1 MVQLNSARWLLLLVL
16 AMLVTVPVFAV
27 TEPQANRDVTT
38 SALEIAQTEEQAANA
53 HEKSAT
59 KTGTVSGVNQTEI
72 NLKPKFTFPKPAFNI
87 SGISSGPKNLH
98 VKSSD
103 NDVNDGQQAAANA
116 QASAANQESL
126 RKAALNPIAS
136 LISVPVQN
144 NMNFATGPN
153 NDRIQNV
160 LNIQP
165 VIPVKLS
172 PNWNMIIRA
181 ITPIIYQPDTTT
193 ETNGAF
199 GLGDMNPSFFFSP
212 AKASKLIWGVGPTFI
227 LPTATSHTLG
237 QGKLQIGPT
246 FVLLVQPGKWTLG
259 SLFNNTWSVAGQSD
273 RPATNQGYF
282 QSFINYNLNQ
292 GYYLTWQPT
301 ITFNW
306 KAEGAN
312 RWLVPFGG
320 GIGRI
325 MKLGQQP
332 VNIGIQA
339 FANPI
344 RQPNSSPFSLRL
356 QLVFLYPK
364 K

>member
-1 MVQLNSARWLLLLVL
+1 MVHSNRVRLLFLLL
-16 AMLVTVPVFAV
+16 AMLLTVPVFAQ
-27 TEPQANRDVTT
+27 TKPQTHRDLT
-38 SALEIAQTEEQAANA
+38 SEEEKAQTQGRAMSRRNLRQ
-53 HEKSAT
+53 
-59 KTGTVSGVNQTEI
+59 KTETASV
-72 NLKPKFTFPKPAFNI
+72 
-87 SGISSGPKNLH
+87 
-98 VKSSD
+98 VK
-103 NDVNDGQQAAANA
+103 
-116 QASAANQESL
+116 

-165 VIPVKLS
+165 VIPIKLS
-172 PNWNMIIRA
+172 PNWNLIIRA

-193 ETNGAF
+193 ETNDAF

-212 AKASKLIWGVGPTFI
+212 TKASKLIWGIGPTLI
-227 LPTATSHTLG
+227 LPTATSRTLG
-237 QGKLQIGPT
+237 QGKLQIGST

-259 SLFNNTWSVAGQSD
+259 SLFNNTWSVAGKSGG
-273 RPATNQGYF
+273 PATNQGDF
-282 QSFINYNLNQ
+282 QYFINYNLNK

-306 KAEGAN
+306 EAQGAN
-312 RWLVPFGG
+312 RWLVPFRG

-344 RQPNSSPFSLRL
+344 RPPNSLPFSLRL

-364 K
+364 KG